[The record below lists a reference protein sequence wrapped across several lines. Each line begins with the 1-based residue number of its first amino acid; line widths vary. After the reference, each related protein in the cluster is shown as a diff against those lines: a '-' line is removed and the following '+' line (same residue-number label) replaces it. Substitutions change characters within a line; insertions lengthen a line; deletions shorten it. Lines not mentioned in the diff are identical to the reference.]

1 MDFKTVLGI
10 IIKRFKEENIDYAL
24 MGGFALGAL
33 GIPRATVDL
42 DFLIFKEDLSKVDK
56 ILKEN
61 NYKCIYKSE
70 EVSQYVS
77 PIKLFGEIDFLLAH
91 RKISRQM
98 LERANMLD
106 IFGGEQKVRV
116 LKPEDIIGLK
126 LQSVANNP
134 QRTNREYSDI
144 ESLLEYYGKNL
155 DWQLLNEYFSLFE
168 EEEKFREFKRRFL
181 K

>member
-1 MDFKTVLGI
+1 MDFKTVLDI
-10 IIKRFKEENIDYAL
+10 IIKGFKEENIDYAL

-61 NYKCIYKSE
+61 NYECIYKSE
-70 EVSQYVS
+70 EVAQYVS

-98 LERANMLD
+98 LERVNMLD
-106 IFGGEQKVRV
+106 IFGGEQKVKV

-134 QRTNREYSDI
+134 QMASREYSDI

-155 DWQLLNEYFSLFE
+155 DWQLLKEYFSLFE
-168 EEEKFREFKRRFL
+168 EEEKFREFKRIFL